1 MKIIILHGDNTLE
14 SYERLQKFIDNAQSR
29 SWEITRISNA
39 SQNIPEALVS
49 TSLFDK
55 EKFVVIENA
64 NLINKTTANWLK
76 KNGSELNLTLIIYN
90 QGILSQTFL
99 KQLPKIDKVEEFK
112 LPKLI
117 WSFLDS
123 CFPGN
128 AKNALLL
135 LHEIIKNEPVEFVF
149 SLLAKHLRDLY
160 WVKVDSPPGQRPSG
174 PVAYPSWRVEKLKR
188 QSHKFSEGSLEDLI
202 NSLAQADIKAK
213 TSQGELIDLLDFII
227 ATKLE

>member
-1 MKIIILHGDNTLE
+1 MKLIVLHGDNILE

-29 SWEITRISNA
+29 SWEIIRISNA

-49 TSLFDK
+49 TSLFEE
-55 EKFVVIENA
+55 EKFVVIDNA
-64 NLINKTTANWLK
+64 NLINKSAANWLK
-76 KNGSELNLTLIIYN
+76 KKGPELNLTLIIYN

-123 CFPGN
+123 CYPGN

-135 LHEIIKNEPVEFVF
+135 LHEITKNDPVEFVF
-149 SLLAKHLRDLY
+149 SLLAKQMRDLY
-160 WVKVDSPPGQRPSG
+160 WVKVDAKSIP
-174 PVAYPSWRVEKLKR
+174 YPSWRVEKLKR
-188 QSHKFSEGSLEDLI
+188 QSHKFPEGSIEGLI
-202 NSLAQADIKAK
+202 DSLAQADITSK
-213 TSQGELIDLLDFII
+213 TSQGNLIDLLDFII

>member
-1 MKIIILHGDNTLE
+1 M
-14 SYERLQKFIDNAQSR
+14 
-29 SWEITRISNA
+29 
-39 SQNIPEALVS
+39 
-49 TSLFDK
+49 
-55 EKFVVIENA
+55 
-64 NLINKTTANWLK
+64 
-76 KNGSELNLTLIIYN
+76 
-90 QGILSQTFL
+90 